1 METLQGASAL
11 ILFSGGQD
19 STTCLY
25 WAKNRFTN
33 LVALSFD
40 YGQRHTR
47 ELESA
52 YKICSRAEV
61 EHVILET
68 SIFSQLGGNALID
81 DIKIEDVDGRHELPN
96 TFVPGRNLYFLTV
109 AAAFAYTRE
118 IHDLV
123 TGVCQTDYSGY
134 PDCREKTIKSLQE
147 TLNLGMETEFRIHT
161 PLMRLT
167 KSESIHLAQKE
178 GALEALGHS
187 HTCYEGKFPPC
198 GKCPACKLR
207 SQGFQEAGIAD
218 PLLTE

>member
-1 METLQGASAL
+1 MQIQQGSSAL

-25 WAKNRFTN
+25 WAKNRFFN

-52 YKICSRAEV
+52 FKICSMAEV

-68 SIFSQLGGNALID
+68 SIFNQIGGNALTD
-81 DIKIEDVDGRHELPN
+81 DIKIKDMGKKDELPN

-109 AAAFAYTRE
+109 AAAFAYQRG

-134 PDCREKTIKSLQE
+134 PDCRDETIKALQE
-147 TLNLGMETEFRIHT
+147 TLSLGMEAKFRIHT
-161 PLMRLT
+161 PLMWLT
-167 KSESIHLAQKE
+167 KSDSIHLAIKE
-178 GALEALGHS
+178 GALEALGQS
-187 HTCYEGKFPPC
+187 HTCYEGEFPPC

-218 PLLTE
+218 PLLSE